1 VMLDTFRPLQITTD
15 ALEFVDKNYP
25 MSWST

>member
-1 VMLDTFRPLQITTD
+1 MLDTFRSLQITTD

-25 MSWST
+25 MSWTT